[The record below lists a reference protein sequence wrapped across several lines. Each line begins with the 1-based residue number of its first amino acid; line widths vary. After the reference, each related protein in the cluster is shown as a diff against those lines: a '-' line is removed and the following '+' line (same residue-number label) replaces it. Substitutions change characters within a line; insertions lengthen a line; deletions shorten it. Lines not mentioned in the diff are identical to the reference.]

1 MVDFPHPEGPT
12 NEVFRPAGIVNE
24 MSLKIGRSG
33 WYPKVTFS
41 NLISPPVTLS
51 GELLGCSI
59 KGEKGKKSFVFI
71 ALKTFRL
78 ACHFRKTHLDF
89 DFDIL

>member
-51 GELLGCSI
+51 GGASGLLY
-59 KGEKGKKSFVFI
+59 KRRERKKE
-71 ALKTFRL
+71 FRIYCFKNFPTCL
-78 ACHFRKTHLDF
+78 PLSKNSPRL
-89 DFDIL
+89 